1 MDRMSSI
8 ELAIRNETA
17 EMEYYLAEARRSR
30 NPVTRRLFETLAA
43 DEQEH
48 MTRLRALHGKLTA
61 TGSWPADVTIEIA
74 GTNVRQVLEDL
85 GRNLESA
92 AHDDD
97 DIAALNKGIG
107 FEQRGSRFYAD
118 LAAAC
123 QNPQEQKFFGFLA
136 GIEREHMLSI
146 QDSLFYLEDP
156 QGWLE
161 EKGRAGLDGA

>member
-1 MDRMSSI
+1 MSSI

-17 EMEYYLAEARRSR
+17 EMEYYLAEAARSR
-30 NPVTRRLFETLAA
+30 NPVARRLFETLAE
-43 DEQEH
+43 DEKEH
-48 MTRLRALHGKLTA
+48 MTRLRALHGKLVSS
-61 TGSWPADVTIEIA
+61 GSWPEDVTIEVA
-74 GTNVRQVLEDL
+74 GTNVKHVLEGL
-85 GRNLESA
+85 GRNGETA

-97 DIAALNKGIG
+97 DIAALHKGIG
-107 FEQRGSRFYAD
+107 FEQNGSKFYAE

-123 QNPQEQKFFGFLA
+123 DNPQERKFFSFLA